1 MCKESIVLK
10 LPCRWSRYHMLRNGS
25 PSKSFNG
32 SIIERKTAD
41 TTIPWHG
48 MSEGPECVVF
58 NSHTSTDYVLEGAE
72 LSASSDSWAGN
83 WVCLGR
89 AAWLRSET
97 PLGPGL
103 ISVVL
108 RLPPPVR
115 GIVAR
120 RLLRF
125 TRGMD
130 GPLLP
135 LDEHSLMAAS
145 LKADGPVWGG
155 VSFTS
160 LQLALAGHSSGCLA
174 LLSCP
179 HDGAP
184 RGWNVCHLF
193 YFQIK
198 VDDLPI
204 KSKNS
209 LLMMSGGI
217 WRKCCNSDIF
227 STLSEITKDKRDLSF
242 LLFFC
247 ISSDK
252 E

>member
-1 MCKESIVLK
+1 M
-10 LPCRWSRYHMLRNGS
+10 PG
-25 PSKSFNG
+25 
-32 SIIERKTAD
+32 
-41 TTIPWHG
+41 
-48 MSEGPECVVF
+48 
-58 NSHTSTDYVLEGAE
+58 TSGV
-72 LSASSDSWAGN
+72 
-83 WVCLGR
+83 
-89 AAWLRSET
+89 T
-97 PLGPGL
+97 PLGNTTGSRAHL
-103 ISVVL
+103 CS
-108 RLPPPVR
+108 PPPPSSCR

-120 RLLRF
+120 RLLCF

-130 GPLLP
+130 RPLLS

-145 LKADGPVWGG
+145 LKADGPIRG

-217 WRKCCNSDIF
+217 WSERGSTDIF
-227 STLSEITKDKRDLSF
+227 QCFVRNNKRRKRSVFTVSYVL
-242 LLFFC
+242 
-247 ISSDK
+247 
-252 E
+252 

>member
-1 MCKESIVLK
+1 MCLK
-10 LPCRWSRYHMLRNGS
+10 GLNWVPAVTVGLGIECAWDVRLDSARKHHWVQGS
-25 PSKSFNG
+25 SLQS
-32 SIIERKTAD
+32 
-41 TTIPWHG
+41 
-48 MSEGPECVVF
+48 
-58 NSHTSTDYVLEGAE
+58 
-72 LSASSDSWAGN
+72 SAS
-83 WVCLGR
+83 L
-89 AAWLRSET
+89 
-97 PLGPGL
+97 
-103 ISVVL
+103 
-108 RLPPPVR
+108 LPYR
-115 GIVAR
+115 GIVAC

-145 LKADGPVWGG
+145 LKADGPVWG

-217 WRKCCNSDIF
+217 WRKCCKSDIS
-227 STLSEITKDKRDLSF
+227 STLSEITKGKRDLSPP
-242 LLFFC
+242 FFC
-247 ISSDK
+247 MSSDK
-252 E
+252 K